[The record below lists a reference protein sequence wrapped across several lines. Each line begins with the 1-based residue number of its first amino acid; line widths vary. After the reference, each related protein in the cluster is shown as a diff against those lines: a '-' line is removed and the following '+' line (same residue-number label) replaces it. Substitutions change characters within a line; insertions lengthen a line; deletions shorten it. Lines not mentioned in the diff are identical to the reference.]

1 MNKKVGNLSF
11 KVPDEN
17 EPSFDKPY
25 SESTAQLIDE
35 EARKLVDDVRMHACV
50 CVNSSPSTQHRISVA
65 CHDTH
70 TDTQTHRHTDTHTH
84 THTHICFVHRRM
96 SEQPS
101 CLRTRRR
108 MWRRWPSS

>member
-1 MNKKVGNLSF
+1 MTLGGRVAEELFFKRITTGAHDDLKKVTRLAYSQIAVYGMNKKVGNLSF

-35 EARKLVDDVRMHACV
+35 EARKLVDD
-50 CVNSSPSTQHRISVA
+50 
-65 CHDTH
+65 
-70 TDTQTHRHTDTHTH
+70 
-84 THTHICFVHRRM
+84 RM

>member
-35 EARKLVDDVRMHACV
+35 EARDGENLL
-50 CVNSSPSTQHRISVA
+50 SSFVFRHKASQKTVA
-65 CHDTH
+65 
-70 TDTQTHRHTDTHTH
+70 
-84 THTHICFVHRRM
+84 
-96 SEQPS
+96 
-101 CLRTRRR
+101 RTT
-108 MWRRWPSS
+108 

>member
-84 THTHICFVHRRM
+84 THTHICPANH
-96 SEQPS
+96 
-101 CLRTRRR
+101 L
-108 MWRRWPSS
+108 